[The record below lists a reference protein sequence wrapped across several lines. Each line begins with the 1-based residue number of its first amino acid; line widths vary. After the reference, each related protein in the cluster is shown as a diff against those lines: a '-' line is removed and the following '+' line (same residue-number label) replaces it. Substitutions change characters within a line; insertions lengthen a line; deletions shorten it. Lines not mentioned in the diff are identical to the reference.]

1 MAENRVKEVPRI
13 LFAGVSSGC
22 GKTTVTCAVLQ
33 AFVNRGLRVHSFK
46 CGPDY
51 IDPMFHE
58 RIIGTKG
65 SNLDLF
71 FYGANTVRQ
80 LLAKD
85 AERTDLAV
93 IEGVMGYYDGVGIKT
108 MEKSSYEVA
117 KTIGA
122 PAVLVINCKGMAFS
136 VTAVIRGFLSAAEAS
151 GIRGVIL
158 NNVTKSTFGLLK
170 EAIEEQFEGQ
180 IKVLGYMPS
189 MKDCMFES
197 RHLGLIT
204 AAEIEDIK
212 GKLNKLADQA
222 EQSIDLDGILALAKE
237 SAPVEYEA
245 VKLWNGA
252 EERTAG
258 QPAKDFPRIAVA
270 MDKAFCFY
278 YRDNLDM
285 LRELGAEL
293 VPFSPMEGEAL
304 PDCDGLYLGGG
315 YPELHLDVLAQNEG
329 MRGSIKAAL
338 TDGLPCI
345 AECGGFMYLTQS
357 IEGKPM
363 VGFLPG
369 ACENQ
374 GKLIRFGYVTL
385 TAEKDNMLCKAGG
398 AIRAHEFHHY
408 DAEFTGE
415 DFTAVKSNG
424 KSWNCVF
431 ANDTLYAGYPHLPFY
446 SNPEFAG
453 NFYQACLNYKK
464 KRELV

>member
-1 MAENRVKEVPRI
+1 MAENRVRMPRV

-33 AFVNRGLRVHSFK
+33 AFVNRGLKVHSYK

-58 RIIGTKG
+58 RIIGTRG

-71 FYGANTVRQ
+71 FYSANTVRQ
-80 LLAKD
+80 LMAKD
-85 AERTDLAV
+85 GDHTDIGV

-136 VTAVIRGFLSAAEAS
+136 VTAVIRGFLATAEDS
-151 GIRGVIL
+151 CIRGVIL
-158 NNVTKSTFGLLK
+158 NNITESTYGLLK
-170 EAIEEQFEGQ
+170 EAIEEQFGER
-180 IKVLGYMPS
+180 IKVLGYMPN

-212 GKLNKLADQA
+212 AKLNRLAAQA
-222 EQSIDLDGILALAKE
+222 KQSVDLDGILALARE
-237 SAPVEYEA
+237 SAPLEYDDVTLPCADKED
-245 VKLWNGA
+245 G
-252 EERTAG
+252 
-258 QPAKDFPRIAVA
+258 PRIAVA

-285 LRELGAEL
+285 LRELGAKL
-293 VPFSPMEGEAL
+293 IPFSPIEDEAL
-304 PDCDGLYLGGG
+304 PECDGLYLGGG
-315 YPELHLDVLAQNEG
+315 YPELYLDQLTRNES
-329 MRGSIKAAL
+329 MRASIKAAL
-338 TDGLPCI
+338 KDGLPCI
-345 AECGGFMYLTQS
+345 AECGGFMYLTQA
-357 IEGKPM
+357 IENRRM

-369 ACENQ
+369 TCENQ

-385 TAEKDNMLCKAGG
+385 TAGRDNMLCKAGET
-398 AIRAHEFHHY
+398 IRAHEFHHY

-415 DFTAVKSNG
+415 DFTAVKSSG
-424 KSWNCVF
+424 KSWNCIF
-431 ANDTLYAGYPHLPFY
+431 ANDSLYAGYPHLPFY

-453 NFYQACLNYKK
+453 NFYQACLKHKK
-464 KRELV
+464 NQK

>member
-1 MAENRVKEVPRI
+1 MAENKIIKMLPRV

-22 GKTTVTCAVLQ
+22 GKTTVACAVLQ

-71 FYGANTVRQ
+71 FYGENTVRR
-80 LLAKD
+80 LMAKD
-85 AERTDLAV
+85 ADTTDIAV

-117 KTIGA
+117 KAVSA

-136 VTAVIRGFLSAAEAS
+136 VTAVLRGFLSTVKES

-158 NNVTKSTFGLLK
+158 NNITKSTYGLLK
-170 EAIEEQFEGQ
+170 EAIEEQFGGQ
-180 IKVLGYMPS
+180 LKVLGYMPN

-204 AAEIEDIK
+204 VAEIEDIK
-212 GKLNKLADQA
+212 AKLNKLADQA
-222 EQSIDLDGILALAKE
+222 EQSVDLDGILALAKE
-237 SAPVEYEA
+237 TVPVEYE
-245 VKLWNGA
+245 
-252 EERTAG
+252 EEGMRG
-258 QPAKDFPRIAVA
+258 HSVNVSPRIAVA

-278 YRDNLDM
+278 YRDNLDI
-285 LRELGAEL
+285 LRELGAKL
-293 VPFSPMEGEAL
+293 VFFSPMEDEAL

-315 YPELHLDVLAQNEG
+315 YPELHLEALAGNEG
-329 MRGSIKAAL
+329 MRASIKTAL
-338 TDGLPCI
+338 AGGLPCI
-345 AECGGFMYLTQS
+345 AECGGFMYLTEG
-357 IEGKPM
+357 IEGRPM

-374 GKLIRFGYVTL
+374 GRLIRFGYVTL
-385 TAEKDNMLCKAGG
+385 TAQKDNMLCKAGE

-408 DAEFTGE
+408 DAEFTGK
-415 DFTAVKSNG
+415 DFTAVKSSG
-424 KSWNCVF
+424 KSWDCVF

-446 SNPEFAG
+446 SNPEFAK
-453 NFYQACLNYKK
+453 NFYQACCHYKK
-464 KRELV
+464 NR